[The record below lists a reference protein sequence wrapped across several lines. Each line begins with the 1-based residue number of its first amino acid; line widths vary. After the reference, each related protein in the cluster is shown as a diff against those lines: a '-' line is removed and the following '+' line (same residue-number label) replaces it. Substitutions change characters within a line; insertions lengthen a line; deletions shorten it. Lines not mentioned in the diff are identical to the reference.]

1 MMLLFKMALRQ
12 LLTYKKR
19 SIVTLLLSAFSTA
32 LFIFANAISDGSH
45 NQLIRSSVEIYP
57 GYMQVTNREFEDE
70 PSFDNLIFDVAS
82 AKLALENVEGIKTHA
97 VRFEAFALYSTD
109 EQSIGGMF
117 TAIEPE
123 NEAEVSRLK
132 SSLVEGEY
140 LSSDDTNALYLGV
153 ELARRLKLGVG
164 DRLSFISTGA
174 DYSFAADNLVIKGL
188 FKTKLYEFDNGS
200 AFVNKAYFDEVMES
214 ENIATHIIMS
224 PVDVEQIDEVTAA
237 AQKAL
242 DEGLIVKNYK
252 ETLEDLILAMEI
264 DEIFGYI
271 TLGIFF
277 IVIFFVIAIFAFLSV
292 YARIRQI
299 GVLRAIGTTP
309 SQVVGMLLIEALILG
324 IFSVGIGGA
333 AGAYSSHYYE
343 ENPIAVSS
351 MTDMD
356 VEEYYKQY
364 NMVADVTIPTEYN
377 PSKIMAEMLLM
388 MLLNL
393 LTVIYPI
400 VMINRFTP
408 TEAIR
413 YV

>member
-1 MMLLFKMALRQ
+1 MILLKMSLRQ
-12 LLTYKKR
+12 LFTYKKR

-45 NQLIRSSVEIYP
+45 NQLIRSSIEMYP

-70 PSFDNLIFDVAS
+70 PSYDNLIFDVAQV
-82 AKLALENVEGIKTHA
+82 KNTLDGIEEIKSYA
-97 VRFEAFALYSTD
+97 VRFESFALYSTD

-123 NEAEVSRLK
+123 KEAMVSRLK
-132 SSLVEGEY
+132 DSLVEGEY
-140 LSSDDTNALYLGV
+140 LSSDDTNVLYLGV
-153 ELARRLKLGVG
+153 ELAKRLKLGVG
-164 DRLSFISTGA
+164 DKLSFISTGA

-200 AFVNKAYFDEVMES
+200 AFVNKAYFDSVMQS
-214 ENIATHIIMS
+214 ENIATHIIVS
-224 PVDVEQIDEVTAA
+224 PKVISDIDAVTSTV
-237 AQKAL
+237 QKAV
-242 DEGLIVKNYK
+242 GKTLIAKSYK
-252 ETLEDLILAMEI
+252 TTLEDLILAMEI

-277 IVIFFVIAIFAFLSV
+277 LVIFFVISIFAFLCV

-309 SQVVGMLLIEALILG
+309 RQVMGMLLIEALILG
-324 IFSVGIGGA
+324 ILSVGFGGSV
-333 AGAYSSHYYE
+333 GAYAAHHYE
-343 ENPIAVSS
+343 KNPIEFSS
-351 MTDMD
+351 LLDMD
-356 VEEYYKQY
+356 AEEYYKQY
-364 NMVADVTIPTEYN
+364 NMVADVMLPAEYN
-377 PSKIMAEMLLM
+377 PTKIMAEMLLM
-388 MLLNL
+388 LVLNL
-393 LTVIYPI
+393 LTMIYPI
-400 VMINRFTP
+400 ILINRFTP

>member
-1 MMLLFKMALRQ
+1 MTLFKMALRQ
-12 LLTYKKR
+12 LFTHRKR
-19 SIVTLLLSAFSTA
+19 SIVTILLSAFSTA
-32 LFIFANAISDGSH
+32 LFIFSIAINDGSH

-57 GYMQVTNREFEDE
+57 GYMEVTNRAFEDE
-70 PSFDNLIFDVAS
+70 PSFDNLIFDVEK
-82 AKLALENVEGIKTHA
+82 AKAELEKVEGIKAQA

-123 NEAEVSRLK
+123 KEAEVSRLK

-140 LSSDDTNALYLGV
+140 LSSSDTNDLYLGV
-153 ELARRLKLGVG
+153 ELAKRLKLGVG
-164 DRLSFISTGA
+164 DTLSFISTGA

-188 FKTKLYEFDNGS
+188 FKTKLYDFDNAS
-200 AFVNKAYFDEVMES
+200 AFVNKAYFDTVMQS

-224 PVDVEQIDEVTAA
+224 PVELDQIDAVTAA
-237 AQKAL
+237 ANGAVNSEL
-242 DEGLIVKNYK
+242 VVKNYK
-252 ETLEDLILAMEI
+252 QTLEDLIMAMEI

-299 GVLRAIGTTP
+299 GVLRAIGTSP

-324 IFSVGIGGA
+324 ILSVGMGGA
-333 AGAYSSHYYE
+333 AGAYSAHYYE
-343 ENPIAVSS
+343 KKPIALSS
-351 MTDMD
+351 LTDMD
-356 VEEYYKQY
+356 VEEYSKQY
-364 NMVADVTIPTEYN
+364 NFVAEVSVPTEFN
-377 PSKIMAEMLLM
+377 PPKILMAMVVMLI
-388 MLLNL
+388 LNL

-400 VMINRFTP
+400 IMINRFTP